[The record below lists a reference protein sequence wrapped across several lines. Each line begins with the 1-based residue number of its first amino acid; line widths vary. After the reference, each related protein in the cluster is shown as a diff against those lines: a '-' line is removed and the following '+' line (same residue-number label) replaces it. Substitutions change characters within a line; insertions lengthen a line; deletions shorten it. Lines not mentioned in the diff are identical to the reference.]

1 MRDEFGNEPST
12 VEIVKTFSG
21 DADDIIVQ
29 VTDDSSL
36 SDDVKADLIQI
47 FEEIG
52 QSIDDA
58 MDLLKPSSENE

>member
-12 VEIVKTFSG
+12 QEIIKTFSG
-21 DADDIIVQ
+21 DADDIIAQ

-58 MDLLKPSSENE
+58 MDLLKSSSENE